1 MSLSR
6 RRFLAASAAVPLFA
20 PSLALA
26 QAKEFRLGL
35 ITPNGH
41 SWNKAALKLGDD
53 LKAATNGR
61 LTMTVF
67 HSGQLGNEPAMMQQL
82 QSGALDM
89 GFIQAAEL
97 GSRVPHIAAIN
108 APYIVRSTPS
118 VAKFVRHPAAIK
130 LFDVLPQETG
140 TIGLGWG
147 ITGMRAVFSSKDL
160 TNLADIKGMK
170 LRINP
175 TPVYRDFYSSLGAA
189 PTPIPTPQVFDAMAN
204 GQVDGLEADLE
215 FSWNQR
221 FDKVSKVILQ
231 MNAVFMPM
239 ATVVSGRVW
248 QSLPAADRELIT
260 KTVKST
266 LDAQIDELAGNEPK
280 LVENFKNRLC
290 IPFLGAGACADVLPT
305 AARLAGELLGTVDPA
320 VPFPFPGAEHN
331 LAKVVEN
338 FKNAPIPIRQVDAK
352 DTEAVIAEFDKI
364 WLPKAPVLAELRK
377 VGATL

>member
-1 MSLSR
+1 MTLSR
-6 RRFLAASAAVPLFA
+6 RHLIAAGASLPLAA

-26 QAKEFRLGL
+26 QAKEFRLGIL
-35 ITPNGH
+35 TPNGH
-41 SWNKAALKLGDD
+41 PWNKAALKVGED

-61 LTMTVF
+61 LTLTVF
-67 HSGQLGNEPAMMQQL
+67 HSGQLGNEAAMLQQM

-89 GFIQAAEL
+89 GWIMAAEL
-97 GSRVPHIAAIN
+97 GSRVPTIAAIT
-108 APYIVRSTPS
+108 APYVVDSTPKIAKLVRDP
-118 VAKFVRHPAAIK
+118 VAMK
-130 LFDVLPQETG
+130 LFDVLPRETG
-140 TIGLGWG
+140 TIGLAWG
-147 ITGMRAVFSSKDL
+147 ITGMRAVFAAKDISKV
-160 TNLADIKGMK
+160 ADIRGMK

-239 ATVVSGRVW
+239 AAVVSGRVW

-260 KTVKST
+260 KTIKST
-266 LDAQIDELAGNEPK
+266 LDAQIDELAGNEPT
-280 LVENFKNRLC
+280 L
-290 IPFLGAGACADVLPT
+290 IQ
-305 AARLAGELLGTVDPA
+305 
-320 VPFPFPGAEHN
+320 
-331 LAKVVEN
+331 N